1 MLWKCGF
8 YPWRYDS
15 LLIIPFLFNFIYIA
29 NLCIWPWGATLAHL
43 QPQPRAGK
51 NAHSTC
57 VVSVPKKNQPIELND
72 YQLVA
77 LTSLTRLSMSR
88 TPYNPDYNHSQDP
101 FLGFLCCFY
110 YHPAPYAEGKTG
122 KNESAWWPGSASILQ
137 RDHNMSGSG
146 TSSLIL
152 WSAGLVHG
160 TAWCLWRT
168 T

>member
-43 QPQPRAGK
+43 QPQPRARK
-51 NAHSTC
+51 NAHSPC

-101 FLGFLCCFY
+101 FPDFSVAFITIKPLMLKEKL
-110 YHPAPYAEGKTG
+110 ARMRV
-122 KNESAWWPGSASILQ
+122 PGDPDRPLSH
-137 RDHNMSGSG
+137 RE
-146 TSSLIL
+146 
-152 WSAGLVHG
+152 
-160 TAWCLWRT
+160 T
-168 T
+168 TICQARGHQV